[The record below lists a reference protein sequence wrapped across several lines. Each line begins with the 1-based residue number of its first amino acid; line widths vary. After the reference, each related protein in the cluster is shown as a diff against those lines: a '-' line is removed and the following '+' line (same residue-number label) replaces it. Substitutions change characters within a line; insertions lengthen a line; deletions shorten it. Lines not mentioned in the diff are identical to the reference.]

1 MCIKFAGKRGKTLL
15 AAPLA
20 LAAAVS
26 GVAQAVEV
34 KIPETTLTASLRAS
48 FSSTSSD
55 DSTAVDVN
63 DFALNSLSIYLN
75 SKITENIKFSFSS
88 EITGAVTGAD
98 FNTGT
103 TTSTGGYVAVQ
114 DAIAQFEY
122 SPALN
127 IWAGRFLP
135 PTDRANSYG
144 AYFANNWNFATD
156 GTQDGYPFI
165 AFGRADGV
173 AYWGDF
179 ADAKLK
185 VSAGIFDI
193 PATLGTNANKTMA
206 AARIQYNFWDAE
218 PGYYLSGTY
227 YGTKDILSLAFATN
241 AVGDQTTS
249 NIDFLLEKKVGD
261 GGAFSLEG
269 EYIVYDGLGG
279 YPSPNGAAYADG
291 DSYYLLGAYLLPA
304 AVGPGKLQFLGKFGT
319 TTYEGV
325 LGGSDLEQDTL
336 ELNVNYII
344 KSYNAK
350 ASLFYLDKSYS
361 DSSVF
366 DTKTIGLGVQLMT
379 L

>member
-1 MCIKFAGKRGKTLL
+1 MCIKFASKRGKTLL

-26 GVAQAVEV
+26 GMAQAVEV
-34 KIPETTLTASLRAS
+34 KIPETTLTASLRAG

-88 EITGAVTGAD
+88 E
-98 FNTGT
+98 F
-103 TTSTGGYVAVQ
+103 GGQTDNDVMVQ

-122 SPALN
+122 GPALN

-144 AYFANNWNFATD
+144 AYFANNWNFAAD
-156 GTQDGYPFI
+156 GAQDGYPFI

-185 VSAGIFDI
+185 VSAGIFDV
-193 PATLGTNANKTMA
+193 PATLGANANKTMA
-206 AARIQYNFWDAE
+206 AARVQYNFWDAE

-227 YGTKDILSLAFATN
+227 YGTKDILSVAFATN

-249 NIDFLLEKKVGD
+249 NVDFLLEKKVGD

-279 YPSPNGAAYADG
+279 YSSPNGAAYVDG
-291 DSYYLLGAYLLPA
+291 DSYYLLGAYLLPG

-325 LGGSDLEQDTL
+325 LGGGDLEQDTL